1 MPLATDVV
9 ILNGDTAVSNSNPLP
24 TTATISGTI
33 TVNSA
38 AEATAANPS
47 YGEGTQQPLS
57 QDLSGHLRTIASQ
70 GGVWTVQ
77 PGNTANTTAWLVTGT
92 GGTFPATQSG
102 SWTVTAAQA
111 TAASLNA
118 TVVGTGT
125 FAVQATQ
132 SGTWT
137 VTGAGGVFPVTQ
149 TTSPWIVAGQ
159 GTAGTAASAVMTVQG
174 IASMTPVQVSQATAS
189 SLNATVV
196 GTGTFVTQSAITAAS
211 GSIASGAVA
220 SGAFASGS
228 IASGALASGSQVDI
242 VAEQTP
248 ISPTTATATKG
259 FLIGGQYN
267 STQAT
272 FTNGQQGALQISS
285 RGEVKTNLMDAAG
298 NARGANVNSSNQ
310 LSVSVDNTITVATH
324 AVTIASSGVAS
335 GAYASGSI
343 ASGAYASGAIGSGA
357 IASGAIASGAIASGA
372 FASGSVASGAF
383 ASGSQAIGITPTDRT
398 ITSMSG
404 SSQQLMAANSTRK
417 SLNIVNTGTSNIGIN
432 PTGGTAIIGGAGT
445 LTLVPQGSYTPRVPT
460 LSAINVIGTAAQPV
474 YADEA

>member
-9 ILNGDTAVSNSNPLP
+9 ILNGDTAVSATNPLP
-24 TTATISGTI
+24 TTATISGSI

-38 AEATAANPS
+38 AEATAAPPS

-57 QDLSGHLRTIASQ
+57 QNLTGDLRTISKQ
-70 GGVWTVQ
+70 SGVWTVQ

-92 GGTFPATQSG
+92 GGVFPASQSG

-125 FAVQATQ
+125 FAVQAAQ

-137 VTGAGGVFPVTQ
+137 VTGSGGVFPVTQ

-174 IASMTPVQVSQATAS
+174 IASMTPVQVSQATAGN
-189 SLNATVV
+189 LNATVI
-196 GTGTFVTQSAITAAS
+196 GTGTFATQSAITAAS
-211 GSIASGAVA
+211 GAIASGAVA
-220 SGAFASGS
+220 SGAFASGALASGS
-228 IASGALASGSQVDI
+228 IASGAMVDL

-248 ISPTTATATKG
+248 VSPTTATATKG
-259 FLIGGQYN
+259 LLVGGQYN

-272 FTNGQQGALQISS
+272 FTNGQQGAYQISS
-285 RGEVKTNLMDAAG
+285 RGELKSNIMDAAG
-298 NARGANVNSSNQ
+298 NARGVNVNASNQ

-324 AVTIASSGVAS
+324 AVTIASGGVAS

-357 IASGAIASGAIASGA
+357 IASGAVASGAYASGAFASGA
-372 FASGSVASGAF
+372 FASGSF
-383 ASGSQAIGITPTDRT
+383 ASGSQNVGITPTDRT

-404 SSQQLMAANSTRK
+404 SSQQLMAANASRK
-417 SLNIVNTGTSNIGIN
+417 SLNIMNTGTSNIGVN
-432 PTGGTAIIGGAGT
+432 PTGGTAVIGGAGT
-445 LTLVPQGSYTPRVPT
+445 LTIVPQGAYTPRVPT

-474 YADEA
+474 YGDEA